1 MWHPSCKYWSVFI
14 SERERIMGYT
24 TKILDLQ
31 FAMETSDRVANYEQ
45 QEIDCEEYDFD
56 VDPVNAEYYSRYCS
70 II

>member
-1 MWHPSCKYWSVFI
+1 
-14 SERERIMGYT
+14 MGYT